1 MSIPASLIASVT
13 PSVISAGGS
22 ALDLI
27 GVMLTTNTR
36 VPIGSAP
43 SFPTKDAVSAYFGGT
58 SLEYQLAAVYF
69 GGFDNSDVKPGALR
83 FSQYPTAAVSAYLRG
98 GSLAAMTLAQLQAL
112 SGSLT
117 VTVDGFA
124 RVAASIN
131 LSGASSFSAAAAA
144 IQTALNA
151 TPPTPAVVTGSIAG
165 TTLTVSAV
173 TSGALAIGQVLSGT
187 GVAAGTKITGFL
199 TGSGGTGTYTV
210 DQSQTVASTSI
221 NAAAAPVV
229 VTFDSTSSAFVIT
242 SGITGAPST
251 AAYATGTL
259 AAGINLTQAAGAV
272 LSQGAAPATPG
283 AAMDA
288 ITKVTQNWVSF
299 MTTFDPDNGAGNT
312 QKMAFATWTSQQNN
326 RFLYAAWDTDQSPT
340 TTVPATSSLG
350 YLVQQG
356 NMSGVAPIY
365 QDVNQAAFL
374 MGAIASID
382 FTATEGRAT
391 MKFRSQSGLAATVTD
406 GTVYKNLVA
415 NGYNCYGAFATAND
429 QFTFFADGTIGGQ
442 YDWIDSYINQ
452 IWLTNQFQLS
462 IMEGL
467 TQAKSV
473 PYNTVGDATIESWL
487 MDDINQGVNFG
498 AIREGVQLGSAQVQ
512 EVNTAAGLKIDSV
525 LSSRGWYLQVL
536 ASQATAQTRA
546 ARQSPPCKFWYM
558 DGGSVQQLNLA
569 SVMVQ

>member
-13 PSVISAGGS
+13 PSVVSAGGS

-36 VPIGSAP
+36 TPIGTVP
-43 SFPTKDAVSAYFGGT
+43 SFPTKDAVSAYYGQM
-58 SLEYQLAAVYF
+58 SIEAQLAAVYF

-83 FSQYPTAAVSAYLRG
+83 FMQYPTAPVAAYLRG
-98 GSLAAMTLAQLQAL
+98 GSLAAMTLTQLQAL
-112 SGSLT
+112 SGILT
-117 VTVDGFA
+117 ITVDG
-124 RVAASIN
+124 VAKTSSNIN
-131 LSGASSFSAAAAA
+131 LATATSFSNAATIIAAAFTSGPTVAYDSVSSAFTFTSTTTGASS
-144 IQTALNA
+144 
-151 TPPTPAVVTGSIAG
+151 
-165 TTLTVSAV
+165 TVS
-173 TSGALAIGQVLSGT
+173 
-187 GVAAGTKITGFL
+187 F
-199 TGSGGTGTYTV
+199 
-210 DQSQTVASTSI
+210 
-221 NAAAAPVV
+221 
-229 VTFDSTSSAFVIT
+229 
-242 SGITGAPST
+242 
-251 AAYATGTL
+251 ATGTL
-259 AAGINLTQAAGAV
+259 ATGLNLTQATGAV
-272 LSQGAAPATPG
+272 TSQGAIASTPADAM
-283 AAMDA
+283 AAL
-288 ITKVTQNWVSF
+288 TKITQNWVSF
-299 MTTFDPDNGAGNT
+299 MTTFDPDNGVGNT

-326 RFLYAAWDTDQSPT
+326 RYLYAVWDTDQSPT

-473 PYNTVGDATIESWL
+473 PYNTVGDATIEAWL

>member
-13 PSVISAGGS
+13 PSVVSAGGS

-36 VPIGSAP
+36 TPIGTVP
-43 SFPTKDAVSAYFGGT
+43 SFPTKDAVSAYYGPM
-58 SLEYQLAAVYF
+58 SLEAQLAAVYF
-69 GGFDNSDVKPGALR
+69 NGFDNSDVKPGALR

-117 VTVDGFA
+117 AVVDGFT
-124 RVAASIN
+124 RTAASIN
-131 LSGASSFSAAAAA
+131 LSSASSFSAAAAA

-173 TSGALAIGQVLSGT
+173 TSGVLAIGQVLSGT
-187 GVAAGTKITGFL
+187 GVTAGTKITGFL
-199 TGSGGTGTYTV
+199 TGSGATGTYTV

-221 NAAAAPVV
+221 TAAAAAVA
-229 VTFDSTSSAFVIT
+229 VTYDSTSSAFVIT

-251 AAYATGTL
+251 VAYATGTL
-259 AAGINLTQAAGAV
+259 AAGIKLTQATGAV
-272 LSQGAAPATPG
+272 LSQGAAAATPG

-288 ITKVTQNWVSF
+288 IKAVTQNWVSF

-312 QKMAFATWTSQQNN
+312 QKMAFATWTSQQGK
-326 RFLYAAWDTDQSPT
+326 RFLYAGWDQDASPAAAE
-340 TTVPATSSLG
+340 PATSSFG
-350 YLVQQG
+350 YLVDQAS
-356 NMSGVAPIY
+356 MDGVSPIWGPA
-365 QDVNQAAFL
+365 DKAAFL

-382 FTATEGRAT
+382 FTATEGRIT
-391 MKFRSQSGLAATVTD
+391 LDFKGQSGLTPDVTDATV
-406 GTVYKNLVA
+406 YANLKA
-415 NGYNCYGAFATAND
+415 NGYNMYADFATSND
-429 QFTFFADGTIGGQ
+429 EFKFFTPGSIAGQ

-473 PYNTVGDATIESWL
+473 PYNTVGDATIEAWL

-498 AIREGVQLGSAQVQ
+498 AIREGVQLGSAQAQ
-512 EVNTAAGLKIDSV
+512 EVNTAAGLKIDGV

-546 ARQSPPCKFWYM
+546 ARQSPPCRFWYA

>member
-36 VPIGSAP
+36 VPIGTVP
-43 SFPTKDAVSAYFGGT
+43 SFPTKDAVSAYFGAT

-117 VTVDGFA
+117 VVVDGFT
-124 RVAASIN
+124 RTAASIN
-131 LSGASSFSAAAAA
+131 LSSASSFSAAAAA

-173 TSGALAIGQVLSGT
+173 TSGTLAIGQVLSGT
-187 GVAAGTKITGFL
+187 GVTAGTKITGFL

-221 NAAAAPVV
+221 TAAAAAVT

-242 SGITGAPST
+242 SGITGVPST
-251 AAYATGTL
+251 VAYATGTL
-259 AAGINLTQAAGAV
+259 AAGINLTQATGAV
-272 LSQGAAPATPG
+272 LSQGAAAATPG

-288 ITKVTQNWVSF
+288 IKAVTQNWVSF
-299 MTTFDPDNGAGNT
+299 MTTFDPDNGVGNT

-326 RFLYAAWDTDQSPT
+326 RYLYAAWDTDQSPT

-365 QDVNQAAFL
+365 QDVKQAAFL

-382 FTATEGRAT
+382 FTAEQGRT
-391 MKFRSQSGLAATVTD
+391 DLFRRRQAGLTATVTD
-406 GTVYKNLVA
+406 QTVYQNLIA
-415 NGYNCYGAFATAND
+415 NGYNLYGAFATAND
-429 QFTFFADGTIGGQ
+429 DFTWFTPGSIAGQ
-442 YDWIDSYINQ
+442 YKWIDSFINQ
-452 IWLTNQFQLS
+452 IWLNNQFQLA
-462 IMEGL
+462 IMTGL
-467 TQAKSV
+467 DNTLSV
-473 PYNTVGDATIESWL
+473 PYNAPGDATIEAWL
-487 MDDINQGVNFG
+487 MDPINQAGNFG
-498 AIREGVQLGSAQVQ
+498 IFEEGVLLSTAQAQ
-512 EVNTAAGLKIDSV
+512 EVNTAAGRKIDSV

>member
-13 PSVISAGGS
+13 PSVVSAGGS

-36 VPIGSAP
+36 TPIGTVP
-43 SFPTKDAVSAYFGGT
+43 SFPTKDAVSAYYGPL
-58 SLEYQLAAVYF
+58 SLEAQLAAVYF
-69 GGFDNSDVKPGALR
+69 NGFDNSDVKPGALR

-117 VTVDGFA
+117 AVVDGFT
-124 RVAASIN
+124 RTAASIN
-131 LSGASSFSAAAAA
+131 LSSASSFSAAAAA
-144 IQTALNA
+144 MQTALNA

-187 GVAAGTKITGFL
+187 GVTAGTKITGFL
-199 TGSGGTGTYTV
+199 TGSGAAGTYTV

-221 NAAAAPVV
+221 TAAAAAVA

-251 AAYATGTL
+251 VAYATGTL
-259 AAGINLTQAAGAV
+259 AAGIKLTQATGAV
-272 LSQGAAPATPG
+272 LSQGAAAATPG

-288 ITKVTQNWVSF
+288 IKAVTQNWVSF
-299 MTTFDPDNGAGNT
+299 MTTFDPDNGVGNT

-391 MKFRSQSGLAATVTD
+391 MKLRSQSGLAATVTD

-473 PYNTVGDATIESWL
+473 PYNAVGDATIESWL

>member
-1 MSIPASLIASVT
+1 V
-13 PSVISAGGS
+13 
-22 ALDLI
+22 
-27 GVMLTTNTR
+27 
-36 VPIGSAP
+36 
-43 SFPTKDAVSAYFGGT
+43 
-58 SLEYQLAAVYF
+58 
-69 GGFDNSDVKPGALR
+69 
-83 FSQYPTAAVSAYLRG
+83 
-98 GSLAAMTLAQLQAL
+98 
-112 SGSLT
+112 
-117 VTVDGFA
+117 
-124 RVAASIN
+124 
-131 LSGASSFSAAAAA
+131 
-144 IQTALNA
+144 
-151 TPPTPAVVTGSIAG
+151 
-165 TTLTVSAV
+165 
-173 TSGALAIGQVLSGT
+173 
-187 GVAAGTKITGFL
+187 
-199 TGSGGTGTYTV
+199 
-210 DQSQTVASTSI
+210 
-221 NAAAAPVV
+221 
-229 VTFDSTSSAFVIT
+229 
-242 SGITGAPST
+242 
-251 AAYATGTL
+251 AYATGTL
-259 AAGINLTQAAGAV
+259 SAGIDLTQATGAV
-272 LSQGAAPATPG
+272 LSQGAAAATPG

-288 ITKVTQNWVSF
+288 IKAVTQNWVSF
-299 MTTFDPDNGAGNT
+299 MTTFDPDNGVGNT

-326 RFLYAAWDTDQSPT
+326 RYLYAAWDTDQSPT

-365 QDVNQAAFL
+365 QDVKQAAFL

-406 GTVYKNLVA
+406 ATVYKNLVA

-498 AIREGVQLGSAQVQ
+498 AIREGIQLGSAQVQ
-512 EVNTAAGLKIDSV
+512 EVNTAARLKIDGV

>member
-22 ALDLI
+22 ALDLV
-27 GVMLTTNTR
+27 GYMLTKNTR
-36 VPIGSAP
+36 VPIGTAP
-43 SFPTKDAVSAYFGGT
+43 TFPTQSAVGAYFGSA
-58 SLEYQLAAVYF
+58 SLEAQLAAIYF
-69 GGFDNSDVKPGALR
+69 AGFDNSNVKPGSLG
-83 FSQYPTAAVSAYLRG
+83 FMQYPIAPVNAYLRG

-117 VTVDGFA
+117 VVVDGFSRA
-124 RVAASIN
+124 AASIN
-131 LSGASSFSAAAAA
+131 LSSASSFSAAAAS

-151 TPPTPAVVTGSIAG
+151 TPPTPAIVTGSIAT

-173 TSGALAIGQVLSGT
+173 TSGTLAIGQMLSGT
-187 GVAAGTKITGFL
+187 GVTAGTKITGFL

-221 NAAAAPVV
+221 TAAAAAVT
-229 VTFDSTSSAFVIT
+229 VTFDSTSSAFIVT

-251 AAYATGTL
+251 VAYATGTL
-259 AAGINLTQAAGAV
+259 AAGISLTQATGAV
-272 LSQGAAPATPG
+272 LSQGAAPSTPSG
-283 AAMDA
+283 AMTAL
-288 ITKVTQNWVSF
+288 TKLTQNWASF
-299 MTTFDPDNGAGNT
+299 MTTFDPDGGVGNT

-350 YLVQQG
+350 YLVGQA
-356 NMSGVAPIY
+356 NMSGIAPIY

-382 FTATEGRAT
+382 FTETEGRTT

-406 GTVYKNLVA
+406 GTVYKNLTA
-415 NGYNCYGAFATAND
+415 NGYSCYGAFATAND
-429 QFTFFADGTIGGQ
+429 QFTFFADGAISGQ

-452 IWLTNQFQLS
+452 IWLNNQFQLG
-462 IMEGL
+462 IMTGL
-467 TQAKSV
+467 TQSKSV
-473 PYNTVGDATIESWL
+473 PYNAVGDATIESWL
-487 MDDINQGVNFG
+487 MDSINQGVDFG
-498 AIREGVQLGSAQVQ
+498 AIREGVQLGTAQAQ
-512 EVNTAAGLKIDSV
+512 EVNTAAGLKIDGV
-525 LSSRGWYLQVL
+525 LSSRGWYLQVK
-536 ASQATAQTRA
+536 ASTATAQTRA
-546 ARQSPPCKFWYM
+546 ARQSPPATFWYM